1 MHRCESEPAHGK
13 AGGWGSD
20 FFFFF
25 CFSLSLSLSALSF
38 HPSIYLSFHLSI
50 HLSIYVVIY
59 LSIYAYVSQH
69 LFMYLFI
76 YHTWKFEHGRDNDMC
91 FTLLTWDQVKAAN
104 IEITCTWPSL
114 YLWSFIYLRNQSFA
128 NHKQHFIPQLEPIKC
143 LNFHFLNTSVGTSF
157 RSSKH
162 LYISIDVNQSLFTWE
177 CQASRLQLAKTN
189 AMLLR
194 RIVLYIYMYIRFTC
208 FFLVVEP
215 RCFWYILLERKSNI

>member
-20 FFFFF
+20 FLFFF
-25 CFSLSLSLSALSF
+25 LSLSALSF

-69 LFMYLFI
+69 LFINLFI
-76 YHTWKFEHGRDNDMC
+76 YHTWKFEHGRENDMC
-91 FTLLTWDQVKAAN
+91 FTLLTWDQVKTAN

-114 YLWSFIYLRNQSFA
+114 YLWSFTWEIKGLQITNKISSHSWSLSNVWTFTSWI
-128 NHKQHFIPQLEPIKC
+128 HLLEPASAPQSIYIYFNWC
-143 LNFHFLNTSVGTSF
+143 EPVTFYMRMPSF
-157 RSSKH
+157 PTPTCK
-162 LYISIDVNQSLFTWE
+162 
-177 CQASRLQLAKTN
+177 KN

-194 RIVLYIYMYIRFTC
+194 RIVLHIYI
-208 FFLVVEP
+208 
-215 RCFWYILLERKSNI
+215 